1 MSILGIVHTIIAIVA
16 LLFAVA
22 ALLKEGII
30 NPFSNT
36 GKIYSIL
43 TVIASVTSFG
53 LSKAGGFNPGH
64 GIGILILILLG
75 VAYLLGR
82 KASGKRSLLLIQVLC
97 MTLTMFL
104 SLIPAIN
111 ETLLRVP
118 VGHPLSDGPTSSIV
132 QNCIKVLLGL
142 LVVGL
147 VLQFFKVKQPVK

>member
-1 MSILGIVHTIIAIVA
+1 MSILGIAHTAIAIVA
-16 LLFAVA
+16 LLFAAA
-22 ALLKEGII
+22 ALVKEGII
-30 NPFSNT
+30 NPFSSS

-53 LSKAGGFNPGH
+53 LSKEGGFNPGH

-82 KASGKRSLLLIQVLC
+82 KAAGKKVLLVIQVFC
-97 MTLTMFL
+97 MTLTLFL

-118 VGHPLSDGPTSSIV
+118 VGHPLSDGPTSPIV
-132 QNCIKVLLGL
+132 QNCIKVLLVVL
-142 LVVGL
+142 IVGL
-147 VLQFFKVKQPVK
+147 VLQFLKVKKLAK

>member
-1 MSILGIVHTIIAIVA
+1 MSILGIAHTIIAVIA
-16 LLFAVA
+16 LLFAIA
-22 ALLKEGII
+22 ALVKEGII

-36 GKIYSIL
+36 GKTYSIL
-43 TVIASVTSFG
+43 TVVACVTSFG
-53 LSKAGGFNPGH
+53 LSKEGGFNPGH

-82 KASGKRSLLLIQVLC
+82 NASRKKSLLLIQVLC
-97 MTLTMFL
+97 MTLTLFL

-118 VGHPLSDGPTSSIV
+118 VGHPLSDGPTSPIV
-132 QNCIKVLLGL
+132 QTCIKVLLGL

-147 VLQFFKVKQPVK
+147 VLQFFKVRQPAK